1 MDKQQR
7 TALQKNHMMIVED
20 LLVTDDFLGQCFQ
33 DDLFDLHLLEIIRV
47 INNVGFFFI
56 VCNFKVQGLT
66 WMQSKKWLIWYVDS
80 SKSQYMYIKVIGIIL
95 NNLDLYNTDVQ
106 LVKALYGKFAKTKN
120 IADIFFLLVF
130 E

>member
-47 INNVGFFFI
+47 INNVGFLLI

-80 SKSQYMYIKVIGIIL
+80 SKSQYMYIKVTGIIL
-95 NNLDLYNTDVQ
+95 NNLDLYNTR
-106 LVKALYGKFAKTKN
+106 ATC
-120 IADIFFLLVF
+120 
-130 E
+130 

>member
-33 DDLFDLHLLEIIRV
+33 DDLFDLHFIEIIRV
-47 INNVGFFFI
+47 INNVGFLFM
-56 VCNFKVQGLT
+56 VCNFKVQV
-66 WMQSKKWLIWYVDS
+66 LI
-80 SKSQYMYIKVIGIIL
+80 
-95 NNLDLYNTDVQ
+95 DLH
-106 LVKALYGKFAKTKN
+106 A
-120 IADIFFLLVF
+120 

>member
-47 INNVGFFFI
+47 INNVGFLFI

-66 WMQSKKWLIWYVDS
+66 WMQSKKWLTWYVDS

-95 NNLDLYNTDVQ
+95 NNLDLYNTR
-106 LVKALYGKFAKTKN
+106 ATC
-120 IADIFFLLVF
+120 
-130 E
+130 

>member
-33 DDLFDLHLLEIIRV
+33 DDLFDLHLIEIIRV
-47 INNVGFFFI
+47 INNVGFLFM
-56 VCNFKVQGLT
+56 VCNFKVQV
-66 WMQSKKWLIWYVDS
+66 LI
-80 SKSQYMYIKVIGIIL
+80 
-95 NNLDLYNTDVQ
+95 DLH
-106 LVKALYGKFAKTKN
+106 A
-120 IADIFFLLVF
+120 